1 MKKNIIVALFSLVA
15 MMSMTSCGTLSGVA
29 GSGTL
34 GGIISD
40 VIVGQTVG
48 HNTPAGRVAANV
60 AGRWR
65 DGSSVITTTGKPG
78 YYNVMNT
85 KSGEIDTY
93 YLMPFTKAMQTK
105 PNCGPVI
112 SYQPICRNEG
122 MRWYVK
128 TAGGEYHVFAGG
140 GWCRI

>member
-1 MKKNIIVALFSLVA
+1 MKRNLFIALISFVA

-48 HNTPAGRVAANV
+48 HNTPAGRIAANV
-60 AGRWR
+60 AGRWY
-65 DGSSVITTTGKPG
+65 DGSCIITTTGKPCV
-78 YYNVMNT
+78 YNVMN
-85 KSGEIDTY
+85 KVSGSIDTY

-105 PNCGPVI
+105 PNCGAVL
-112 SYQPICRNEG
+112 SYQPIFRGENLC
-122 MRWYVK
+122 WYVK
-128 TAGGEYHVFAGG
+128 TTGGKYHVLASGL
-140 GWCRI
+140 WCSI